1 MDTDD
6 DGLDFWA
13 NNDGSGVVRFITT
26 PINCNAPEVKYFD
39 PDFGKYIIHEFRV
52 DNTTSLTEKEKY
64 NWKIFPNPTRDIIF
78 IEGYIE
84 RATNI
89 QLLNNLGKVVMTSD
103 INFKGVISKQIDISH
118 LPMGVYFIHI
128 KNSIEKIIKKVVKL

>member
-1 MDTDD
+1 MSPYPPFFTIKKELDNIILASSSLFTFSDTSQFCINA
-6 DGLDFWA
+6 LYT
-13 NNDGSGVVRFITT
+13 SQITE
-26 PINCNAPEVKYFD
+26 AE
-39 PDFGKYIIHEFRV
+39 
-52 DNTTSLTEKEKY
+52 L
-64 NWKIFPNPTRDIIF
+64 KIFPNPTRDIIF

-84 RATNI
+84 RETNI

-128 KNSIEKIIKKVVKL
+128 KNSTEKIIKKVVKL